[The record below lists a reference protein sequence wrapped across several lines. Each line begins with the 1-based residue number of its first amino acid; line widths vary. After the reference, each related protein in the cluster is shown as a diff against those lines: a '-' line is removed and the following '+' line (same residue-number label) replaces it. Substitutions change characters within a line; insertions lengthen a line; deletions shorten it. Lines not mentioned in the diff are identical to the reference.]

1 MWSSKEYAR
10 GFLRFNAP
18 RAKNPVPTVR
28 KPTVRK
34 PRVDVNK
41 LFRNK
46 SPVETTVEDSPCVD
60 VYKLFLNASPVLVTT
75 VEEEVISHE
84 TITRKEPLRRSKRIA
99 ALKKKNA
106 PLRRSPRIASMK
118 IKPNYKE

>member
-60 VYKLFLNASPVLVTT
+60 VYKLFLNASPVVTT